1 MKKVLL
7 LLLIITNSL
16 CGQQFNK
23 EIFIHKKDSL
33 PYRILLPKNYN
44 SQKLYPML
52 IFLHGAG
59 ERGDDNELQLI
70 HGGSLFKSN
79 DFRNNYPAIV
89 VFPQC
94 PEKSFWANVKRNSD
108 KDIGKKFDFI
118 DDIFENKQLEMVER
132 LLTFIEKK
140 YKIDTTKR
148 YVGGLS
154 MGGMGTFELVARNPD
169 YFAAA
174 FPICGGGNPK
184 WANLLKSTPFWIF
197 HGEDDSVVSVDFS
210 RKMFEALSQVNASV
224 RLTIYP
230 GVNHN
235 SWDNSFQDP
244 DLINWLFL
252 NKRKNKRK
260 HSINL

>member
-1 MKKVLL
+1 MKGVLI
-7 LLLIITNSL
+7 LLLIATASVFSQEFKGELLVHQN
-16 CGQQFNK
+16 
-23 EIFIHKKDSL
+23 DTL
-33 PYRILLPKNYN
+33 PYRILIPENYN
-44 SQKLYPML
+44 SQSPFPLL

-59 ERGDDNELQLI
+59 ERGSDNKSQLV
-70 HGGSLFKSN
+70 HGSYLFKSE

-94 PEKSFWANVKRNSD
+94 PEKSSWANVKRNSNKEID
-108 KDIGKKFDFI
+108 KKFDFK
-118 DDIFENKQLEMVER
+118 DDIFENKQLKMVER

-140 YKIDTTKR
+140 YKIDPTRR
-148 YVGGLS
+148 YAGGLS

-197 HGEDDSVVSVDFS
+197 HGEDDGVVSVDFS
-210 RKMFEALSQVNASV
+210 RKMYEALSVEKASV

-230 GVNHN
+230 DVNHN
-235 SWDNSFQDP
+235 SWDNAFAEP
-244 DLINWLFL
+244 DLMHWLFS
-252 NKRKNKRK
+252 NKR
-260 HSINL
+260 